1 MKKLIYITL
10 AALIALTSCNKSEL
24 DSAEKVTLDYKV
36 VLPYAATKAATI
48 GDGSHVDQV
57 ICAVF
62 ENGSE
67 IAALRK
73 TFARNADGSFPAYQP
88 SLYLGKEYQV
98 VFWAHKAGMYDVTKM
113 DDITYGT
120 NGYATNDEN
129 MDAFTLTQTVK
140 INKDRTVTVGT
151 GAEAQT
157 MQMDQMT
164 ASLKRPF
171 AKLNIGTVAADWTS
185 DVTVTHSRITLSIV
199 QTHFD
204 AVAGEVVTG
213 KCLVDQS
220 YHAPIP
226 TETFTVDGTEY
237 KYVSLNYLF
246 PGSLAEVTIELA
258 GKDFG
263 ATDFNATT
271 DVISTVTTD
280 QVPVNG
286 NQQTSMIG
294 NLLKGDLSYT
304 IVVSADFTTPDNL
317 KPIN

>member
-10 AALIALTSCNKSEL
+10 AALVALTSCNKSEL
-24 DSAEKVTLDYKV
+24 DSAEKVTLDCKV
-36 VLPYAATKAATI
+36 VLPYAAAKAATI

-88 SLYLGKEYQV
+88 SLYLGKSYQI
-98 VFWAHKAGMYDVTKM
+98 VFWAHKEGKYDVTDM
-113 DDITYGT
+113 TDITYGT

-171 AKLNIGTVAADWTS
+171 AKLNIGTVASDWTS

-204 AVAGEVVTG
+204 AVAGEVVEE
-213 KCLVDQS
+213 KFLEDQA
-220 YHAPIP
+220 YHAALPAQ
-226 TETFTVDGTEY
+226 TFTIDGTEY

-258 GKDFG
+258 SKDFG
-263 ATDFNATT
+263 ADDFNPAT
-271 DVISTVTTD
+271 DIICEVTKEN
-280 QVPVNG
+280 VPVGG